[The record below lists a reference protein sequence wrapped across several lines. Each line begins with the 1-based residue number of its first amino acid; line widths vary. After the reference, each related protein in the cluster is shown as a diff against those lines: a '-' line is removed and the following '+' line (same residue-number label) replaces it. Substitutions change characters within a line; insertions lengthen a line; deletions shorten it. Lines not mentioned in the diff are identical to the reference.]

1 MVRMYSQKPGEWLS
15 IKKNQIFS
23 VDKEPSLPL
32 HSSQTR
38 LLDNMQSVTVTA
50 PR

>member
-15 IKKNQIFS
+15 IKKNEIFS
-23 VDKEPSLPL
+23 VDKEPSLPP
-32 HSSQTR
+32 HSNQTR
-38 LLDNMQSVTVTA
+38 LLDNMRSMTVTA